1 MASRQNLAK
10 LRDIMKKHR
19 LDAYL
24 VPSSDPHQSEYLPKA
39 WKRRHFITGFTGS
52 AGNAAITQKSG
63 ALWTDSRYFLQ
74 ASIELRGSGI
84 QLMKLGVPGT
94 PSIPKWLSL
103 QLKKGARIGFDP
115 QLISQSQYESL
126 SKEFAELK
134 LEFVRIKANLIDKVW
149 QDQPSVPMFPI
160 ECHPTNYAGETLS
173 SKLNR
178 LRKELKKNGANVHV
192 IASLDMIAW
201 LFNIRGKD
209 IEFNPLAVAYAL
221 VTDSKA
227 YLFTH
232 PRKVTPALKRALGK
246 QVEIR
251 HYDSFESALRRI
263 GSRSIVWID
272 KNSTSRWIV
281 EAVPPAVRRIY
292 CDTPILLM
300 RAQKNT
306 VEIRGAAK
314 AHIRDG
320 VAMCR
325 FLHWLEENVSSG
337 NVNEINAAEVLAGF
351 RAKSQLYRGDSF
363 DPIFGYGEHGA
374 IIHYSAKLETCSK
387 IRAHGLLLID
397 TGGQYADGTT
407 DITRTICMGAPTSEQ
422 KNHFTRVLKGHI
434 GIVTSIFPAGTTG
447 GQIDAFA
454 RRALWEGG
462 FNYGHGTGHGVGSYL
477 GVHEGPQRIAPG
489 AHGTPL
495 QPGMI
500 ISNEP
505 GSYLAGR
512 FGIRIE
518 NLIYVTQDKE
528 RSSSDNTFYRFEN
541 LTICP
546 IDTRLINKRLMTPD
560 EIRYL
565 NQYHAMVRK
574 KLLPYLKGPAAKWL
588 NARREQFR
596 IALARK
602 NKRTLAECPF
612 VIPINPV

>member
-1 MASRQNLAK
+1 MASRQSLAN
-10 LRDIMKKHR
+10 LRDLMKKHR

-24 VPSSDPHQSEYLPKA
+24 VPSSDPHQSEYLPEA

-52 AGNAAITQKSG
+52 AGIAVITHHSG

-94 PSIPKWLSL
+94 LSIPKWLSL

-115 QLISQSQYESL
+115 QLVSQSQYESY
-126 SKEFAELK
+126 SKEFAELG
-134 LEFVRIKANLIDKVW
+134 LEFVRIKANLVDKVW
-149 QDQPSVPMFPI
+149 QDQPLVPMNPI
-160 ECHPTNYAGETLS
+160 EIHSKKYAGES
-173 SKLNR
+173 VASKLNR
-178 LRKELKKNGANVHV
+178 LRKELKKCGANAHV
-192 IASLDMIAW
+192 VASLDMIAW
-201 LFNIRGKD
+201 LFNIRGTD
-209 IEFNPLAVAYAL
+209 IEYNPLAVAYAL

-251 HYDSFESALRRI
+251 HYDSFESALNRM
-263 GSRSIVWID
+263 GSRNVVWID
-272 KNSTSRWIV
+272 KNCTSRWIV
-281 EAVPPAVRRIY
+281 EAIPANVKRVY

-300 RAQKNT
+300 RAQKNAD
-306 VEIRGAAK
+306 EIRGAIK
-314 AHIRDG
+314 AHVRDG
-320 VAMCR
+320 AAVCK
-325 FLHWLEENVSSG
+325 LLYWLDENVSSG
-337 NVNEINAAEVLAGF
+337 YVNEINAAEALAAF
-351 RAKSQLYRGDSF
+351 RAKSPMYRGESF

-374 IIHYSAKLETCSK
+374 IIHYSAKPETCSK
-387 IRAHGLLLID
+387 IRSHGMLLID

-407 DITRTICMGAPTSEQ
+407 DITRTICMGTPTSEQ

-434 GIVTSIFPAGTTG
+434 GIVTSAFPAGTTG
-447 GQIDAFA
+447 GQLDSFA

-477 GVHEGPQRIAPG
+477 GVHEGPQRISPTAQG
-489 AHGTPL
+489 AQL

-500 ISNEP
+500 VSNEP

-512 FGIRIE
+512 FGVRIE
-518 NLIYVTQDKE
+518 NLIYVTIDKE
-528 RSSSDNTFYRFEN
+528 RTSPDTTFYRFEN

-546 IDTRLINKRLMTPD
+546 IDSRLIDKRLMTPG

-574 KLLPYLKGPAAKWL
+574 KLLPLLRGPVATWLKRATKA
-588 NARREQFR
+588 
-596 IALARK
+596 I
-602 NKRTLAECPF
+602 
-612 VIPINPV
+612 